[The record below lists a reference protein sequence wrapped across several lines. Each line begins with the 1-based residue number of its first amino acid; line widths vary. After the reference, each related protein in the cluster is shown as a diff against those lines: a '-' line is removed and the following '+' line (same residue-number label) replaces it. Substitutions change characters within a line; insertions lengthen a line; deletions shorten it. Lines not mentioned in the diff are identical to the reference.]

1 MITQMAQKAKSIKN
15 AVRRELVI
23 VNPDAAGIDVSST
36 NHQVCVPEDRDENH
50 NQSFGCFTED
60 LHKIA
65 RWLLQC
71 KISTV
76 AMEATGIYWVQ
87 LYMVLEEY
95 GLDVILVNARH
106 IKNIAGKKT
115 DVVDAS
121 WIQLL
126 HSYGLLTASFQPENM
141 IRQIRQ
147 LTRQRESLIKSS
159 SREVLH
165 MQKALEQ
172 MNIKLH
178 KVISDLL
185 GKSGMAILKA
195 IIVQGIRT
203 ASELA
208 QYADHR
214 IKATQQEI
222 IKSLEGN
229 WAEDQMFILKQSYE
243 LYNFYQQKIN
253 ECDGKIDQFMQVYGQ
268 HKPSADTHYHPSGKR
283 KKQKNDLKFDAEH
296 YLFRAFGVNITR
308 IPGIC
313 QLSGIK
319 LLAELGGDFVQKFP
333 SFKQFTSWANVVPN
347 NKISGGRLLSSYV
360 SRKKNKV
367 GSVLR
372 TVASALKQNRSPLGE
387 YFRKVQA
394 RHGYAQ
400 AVVATANKIARIL
413 YTMVKEKTEYDPA
426 KHARSSASLSKQ
438 IQSLERRLQMLKMH
452 QAEYQQTTG

>member
-15 AVRRELVI
+15 AMRRELVI

-147 LTRQRESLIKSS
+147 LTRQRN
-159 SREVLH
+159 H
-165 MQKALEQ
+165 
-172 MNIKLH
+172 
-178 KVISDLL
+178 
-185 GKSGMAILKA
+185 
-195 IIVQGIRT
+195 
-203 ASELA
+203 
-208 QYADHR
+208 
-214 IKATQQEI
+214 
-222 IKSLEGN
+222 
-229 WAEDQMFILKQSYE
+229 
-243 LYNFYQQKIN
+243 
-253 ECDGKIDQFMQVYGQ
+253 
-268 HKPSADTHYHPSGKR
+268 
-283 KKQKNDLKFDAEH
+283 
-296 YLFRAFGVNITR
+296 
-308 IPGIC
+308 
-313 QLSGIK
+313 
-319 LLAELGGDFVQKFP
+319 
-333 SFKQFTSWANVVPN
+333 
-347 NKISGGRLLSSYV
+347 
-360 SRKKNKV
+360 
-367 GSVLR
+367 
-372 TVASALKQNRSPLGE
+372 
-387 YFRKVQA
+387 
-394 RHGYAQ
+394 
-400 AVVATANKIARIL
+400 
-413 YTMVKEKTEYDPA
+413 
-426 KHARSSASLSKQ
+426 
-438 IQSLERRLQMLKMH
+438 
-452 QAEYQQTTG
+452 

>member
-1 MITQMAQKAKSIKN
+1 
-15 AVRRELVI
+15 
-23 VNPDAAGIDVSST
+23 
-36 NHQVCVPEDRDENH
+36 
-50 NQSFGCFTED
+50 
-60 LHKIA
+60 
-65 RWLLQC
+65 
-71 KISTV
+71 
-76 AMEATGIYWVQ
+76 
-87 LYMVLEEY
+87 
-95 GLDVILVNARH
+95 
-106 IKNIAGKKT
+106 
-115 DVVDAS
+115 
-121 WIQLL
+121 
-126 HSYGLLTASFQPENM
+126 
-141 IRQIRQ
+141 
-147 LTRQRESLIKSS
+147 
-159 SREVLH
+159 
-165 MQKALEQ
+165 
-172 MNIKLH
+172 
-178 KVISDLL
+178 
-185 GKSGMAILKA
+185 
-195 IIVQGIRT
+195 
-203 ASELA
+203 
-208 QYADHR
+208 
-214 IKATQQEI
+214 
-222 IKSLEGN
+222 
-229 WAEDQMFILKQSYE
+229 
-243 LYNFYQQKIN
+243 
-253 ECDGKIDQFMQVYGQ
+253 MQVYGQ